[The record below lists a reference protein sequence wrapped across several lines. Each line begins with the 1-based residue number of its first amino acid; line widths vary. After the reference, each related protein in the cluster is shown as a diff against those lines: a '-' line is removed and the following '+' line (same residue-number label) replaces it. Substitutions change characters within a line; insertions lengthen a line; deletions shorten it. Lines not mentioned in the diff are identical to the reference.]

1 LLCDAIPEDRVWSV
15 NNTFECNLRQAR
27 RRRLGAHCCMIT
39 CKEIVS
45 IVNDELECVD
55 TGSVLLPA

>member
-1 LLCDAIPEDRVWSV
+1 VWSV